1 MLSDLKECPAM
12 NTASAKKNTVRNS
25 GFTVIELIIVISTI
39 GLLISLTLPAIH
51 KAREA
56 ARRMAC
62 SSNLR
67 QIGLALH
74 SYHDTF
80 GILPRV
86 AYHQWTNPNDWGEGY
101 SWQTRILPFAEQ
113 ATLAELIDKTD
124 GVERPIT
131 RYYQRYGR
139 TIPGGETRL
148 PLFRC
153 PSSVLPDVSQN
164 VGPHDIRTQFLG
176 YGTSDYK
183 ASGGQD
189 LGYGMFPQGRNY
201 GRNVRFSDVTDGL
214 SQTLMVGESSYPGHA
229 GTMFPIWMAYH
240 NDFRSVA
247 FDTLHPIN
255 GVSNFSGQF
264 WTTATWDD
272 CALSMHPGVCLFAF
286 GDGSV
291 RPLSE
296 NMDRFIY
303 SMLGSISDGHVLNL
317 D

>member
-1 MLSDLKECPAM
+1 M
-12 NTASAKKNTVRNS
+12 NTASPKKNGLGNP
-25 GFTVIELIIVISTI
+25 GFTVIELIIVISII
-39 GLLISLTLPAIH
+39 GVLISLTLPAIH
-51 KAREA
+51 SARES

-67 QIGLALH
+67 QISLALH

-86 AYHQWTNPNDWGEGY
+86 AYHQWQNPRTWSEGY
-101 SWQTRILPFAEQ
+101 SWQTRILPFTEQ
-113 ATLAELIDKTD
+113 ATLAKLIEQTD
-124 GVERPIT
+124 DAERPISG
-131 RYYQRYGR
+131 YYSRHGR

-164 VGPHDIRTQFLG
+164 VGPYDIDPQYLG

-183 ASGGQD
+183 ASGGQS
-189 LGYGMFPQGRNY
+189 LYFGMFPQAHNHA
-201 GRNVRFSDVTDGL
+201 RNVQFADVTDGL

-229 GTMFPIWMAYH
+229 GTMFPIWMAFH

-247 FDTLHPIN
+247 FDTLSPIN
-255 GVSNFSGQF
+255 CVKTFGGQY
-264 WTTATWDD
+264 WTTATSDD

-296 NMDRFIY
+296 NMDRFTY
-303 SMLGSISDGHVLNL
+303 SMLGSISDGNVLNL
-317 D
+317 E